1 MVSSRSVAAAALG
14 AAMAALALGTWA
26 LSAAAA
32 DLAPHRA
39 VYVMSLG
46 GATSGSGVAGA
57 RGAMLVEWGDSC
69 DGWTIEQRYRLKLNH
84 AEGPDSEIGIS
95 FVTWEAKDGLTYR
108 FFVRKLRDGEVSE
121 TLKGSATLTGPGKA
135 GKAEFS
141 QPEPTAIDLP
151 DGTLFPTAHTLA
163 LLDAAEKGVK
173 FVAVPVFDGGELE
186 GALHV
191 SAAIGRK
198 LEPDKKTTDS
208 LLKGTSWV
216 FRMSFHKPDNTA
228 PEPDY
233 EVGMRM
239 YVNGVSSSL
248 VLDYGSFRVNGI
260 LEKVEALPKPSC

>member
-1 MVSSRSVAAAALG
+1 MVQVRSVAAAAL
-14 AAMAALALGTWA
+14 AAVLSVPVLAG
-26 LSAAAA
+26 AA

-39 VYVMSLG
+39 VYSMTLG
-46 GATSGSGVAGA
+46 GAASGSGIAGA

-108 FFVRKLRDGEVSE
+108 FYVRKLRDGEVSE
-121 TLKGSATLTGPGKA
+121 TLKGTASLAGPGKA

-151 DGTLFPTAHTLA
+151 AGTLFPTAHTLT
-163 LLDAAEKGVK
+163 LIDAAGKGRK
-173 FVAVPVFDGGELE
+173 FLAVPVFDGGELE

-191 SAAIGRK
+191 SAAIGKK
-198 LEPDKKTTDS
+198 LDPDKKSADA
-208 LLKGTSWV
+208 LLKGPSWI
-216 FRMSFHKPDNTA
+216 FRMAFYKPENAA

-239 YVNGVSSSL
+239 FANGVSSTL
-248 VLDYGSFRVNGI
+248 VLDYGNFKVNGTLDKI
-260 LEKVEALPKPSC
+260 EALPKPPC